1 MEYLNIKYFNS
12 VLRPKNGLLHCVP
25 KFVTSYS
32 NVSKSLNRKMEMSVV
47 EHLMEDTKRK
57 L

>member
-32 NVSKSLNRKMEMSVV
+32 NVSKSFNRKMEMSVV
-47 EHLMEDTKRK
+47 EHLIEDTKRK